1 MSRLIQTLIVLLL
14 IALVPMRATASV
26 AIGFNA
32 ADHQPAA
39 AHAHDSAANDPL
51 VIEHVEWA
59 RRKLSIDR
67 D

>member
-1 MSRLIQTLIVLLL
+1 MGLRRNVAVALGNSRDPR
-14 IALVPMRATASV
+14 ALEAL
-26 AIGFNA
+26 N
-32 ADHQPAA
+32 A

-51 VIEHVEWA
+51 VNEHVEWA